1 MERYEEHDGCYVLYI
16 GKVKIATSER
26 VAVLVDA
33 ERSRLITHGDP
44 HAVRRELDAL
54 RAVEPQR
61 TAAWLLLEGRPALAA
76 LNRALLGDVDIHDL
90 HLAFTQA
97 SARRLAGELMTR
109 LRQRG
114 KT

>member
-16 GKVKIATSER
+16 GKVKAATSER
-26 VAVLVDA
+26 IAVLLDA
-33 ERSRLITHGDP
+33 ERGCLITHCDP
-44 HAVRRELDAL
+44 QEVRRELDAL

-61 TAAWLLLEGRPALAA
+61 TAAWLLLEGRPALAT
-76 LNRALLGDVDIHDL
+76 LNQALLGDVDIHNL

-97 SARRLAGELMTR
+97 SARRVLGELMAR
-109 LRQRG
+109 LRRG

>member
-16 GKVKIATSER
+16 GKVKAATSER
-26 VAVLVDA
+26 IAVLLDA
-33 ERSRLITHGDP
+33 ERGCLITHGDP
-44 HAVRRELDAL
+44 QEVRRELDAL

-97 SARRLAGELMTR
+97 SALRVLGELMAR
-109 LRQRG
+109 LRRG

>member
-16 GKVKIATSER
+16 GKVKAATSER
-26 VAVLVDA
+26 IAVLLDA
-33 ERSRLITHGDP
+33 ERGWLITHGDP
-44 HAVRRELDAL
+44 QEVRRELDAL

-97 SARRLAGELMTR
+97 SARRVLGELMAR
-109 LRQRG
+109 LRRG

>member
-16 GKVKIATSER
+16 GNVKAATSER
-26 VAVLVDA
+26 IAVLLDA
-33 ERSRLITHGDP
+33 ERGCLITHGDP
-44 HAVRRELDAL
+44 QEVRRELDAL
-54 RAVEPQR
+54 RAVEPQC

-90 HLAFTQA
+90 HLAVTQA
-97 SARRLAGELMTR
+97 SARRVLGELMAR
-109 LRQRG
+109 LRRG

>member
-1 MERYEEHDGCYVLYI
+1 MERYEEHDGCYVLYV
-16 GKVKIATSER
+16 GKVKVAASER
-26 VAVLVDA
+26 VAVLLDA
-33 ERSRLITHGDP
+33 ERSSLITHGDP
-44 HAVRRELDAL
+44 QEVRRELDAL

-61 TAAWLLLEGRPALAA
+61 TAAWLLLEGRPALGA
-76 LNRALLGDVDIHDL
+76 LNRALHGDVDIHDL

-97 SARRLAGELMTR
+97 SARRVVGDLMAR